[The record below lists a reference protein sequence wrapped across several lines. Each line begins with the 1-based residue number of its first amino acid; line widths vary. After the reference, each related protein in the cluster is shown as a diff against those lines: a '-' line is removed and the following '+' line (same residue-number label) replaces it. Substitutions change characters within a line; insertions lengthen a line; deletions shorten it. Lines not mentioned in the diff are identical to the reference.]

1 MIRIEIELSDATQRL
16 DVFCASVSEHSRT
29 KVAQMIRDGLILVN
43 DEISKPA
50 YKLEVDDVV
59 SIDKY
64 QPRELELEPV
74 AMDLDIVYEDDDVI
88 VINKPKGLVVHP
100 GAGTKDATL
109 VSGLLAHTKQLSND
123 DIRPGIVHRL
133 DKDTS
138 GLLVVAKNDVAH
150 AFLADQLKDKTMHRE
165 YVALVTGNFPH
176 LKAKVDAPI
185 GRDERNRQQ
194 MAVTDK
200 NSKPAVTYLTKLE
213 DIGHCSLLSCRLET
227 GRTHQIRVHCQYI
240 GYPVL
245 GDPLY
250 GMKKQTDPYGQYLH
264 AYKLSFVHPRT
275 KELMTFECEPPQIF
289 KDKIESLKRGES

>member
-1 MIRIEIELSDATQRL
+1 MLKIEIEFSEAAQRL
-16 DVFCASVSEHSRT
+16 DVFCTSVSEHSRT
-29 KVAQMIRDGLILVN
+29 KIAQMIKEGLILVN
-43 DEISKPA
+43 DAISKPS

-59 SIDKY
+59 SIDKFLPKPL
-64 QPRELELEPV
+64 QLEPV
-74 AMDLDIVYEDDDVI
+74 EMDLDILYEDDDVL

-100 GAGTKDATL
+100 GAGTKEATL

-165 YVALVTGNFPH
+165 YLAIVTGNFPH
-176 LKAKVDAPI
+176 IKAKVDAPI
-185 GRDERNRQQ
+185 GRDQRNRQQ
-194 MAVTDK
+194 MAVTEK
-200 NSKPAVTYLTKLE
+200 NSKPAITYLNRLE
-213 DIGHCSLLSCRLET
+213 TIGHCTLLSCQLET

-250 GMKKQTDPYGQYLH
+250 GLKKQSDPYGQYLH
-264 AYKLSFVHPRT
+264 AYKLSFEHPKT